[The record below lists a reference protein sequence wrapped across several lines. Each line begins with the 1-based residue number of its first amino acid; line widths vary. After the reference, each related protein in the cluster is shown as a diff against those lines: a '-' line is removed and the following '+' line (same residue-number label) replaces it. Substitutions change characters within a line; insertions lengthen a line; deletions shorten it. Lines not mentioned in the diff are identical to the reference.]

1 MIRFLFLFDL
11 LKEETG
17 GLMKFV
23 AKKLNTEE
31 SCNVDSILESPRQA
45 KVTVGVGTR
54 RGGNPGMVSTR
65 RKLSGWFLFLNLKAG
80 YPCGLP
86 L

>member
-31 SCNVDSILESPRQA
+31 SCNVDSI
-45 KVTVGVGTR
+45 
-54 RGGNPGMVSTR
+54 
-65 RKLSGWFLFLNLKAG
+65 
-80 YPCGLP
+80 
-86 L
+86 